1 MTTVQQNLLVDLLD
15 GLGGHV
21 GATDFQK
28 LLFLYTKEFETK
40 PSYDFVP
47 YRFGCFSFNA
57 VADRHRLAE
66 RGLVTGDGDAWQ
78 LTDDGRTDAAVRRRV
93 SGPIVGFV
101 RRYGTLRGTRLV
113 AQVYRRYPYYATR
126 STIVDRVL
134 PAEERDIVTRAQPV
148 NRGAGLLTIGYEGRS
163 LEGYLNT
170 LLTASVT
177 LLCDVR
183 ANPLSRKYGFSK
195 KTLSNAC
202 AGVGIRYEHVPELG
216 IPSSDRQELNN
227 QTDYDRLFASY
238 RRDVLPQQAPTL
250 DRIRLWVTMDGQR
263 VALTCY
269 ERLPG
274 QCHRHCVADALHRS
288 TAGTPRAVDL

>member
-1 MTTVQQNLLVDLLD
+1 MTTVQQNLLIDLLD
-15 GLGGHV
+15 GLGGHA

-66 RGLVTGDGDAWQ
+66 RGFITADGDGWQ
-78 LTDDGRTDAAVRRRV
+78 LTDAGRADAAVRRRA

-101 RRYGTLRGTRLV
+101 RRYGTLRGDRLM
-113 AQVYRRYPYYATR
+113 AEVYRRYPYYATR
-126 STIVDRVL
+126 STIIERIL
-134 PAEERDIVTRAQPV
+134 PAEERDVV
-148 NRGAGLLTIGYEGRS
+148 NRARPVSRKAGLLTIGYEGRS
-163 LEGYLNT
+163 LEAYLNA

-202 AGVGIRYEHVPELG
+202 TGVGIRYEHVPELG
-216 IPSSDRQELNN
+216 ILSSERQELNN
-227 QTDYDRLFASY
+227 QADYDRLFASY
-238 RRDVLPQQAPTL
+238 RRTVLPKQAPTL
-250 DRIRLWVTMDGQR
+250 DRIRQWVTNDGQR

-288 TAGTPRAVDL
+288 MAGTLCTVDL